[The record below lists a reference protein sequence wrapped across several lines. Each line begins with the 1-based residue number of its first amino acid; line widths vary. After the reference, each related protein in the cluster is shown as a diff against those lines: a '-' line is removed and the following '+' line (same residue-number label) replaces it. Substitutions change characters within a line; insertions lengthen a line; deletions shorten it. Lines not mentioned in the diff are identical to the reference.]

1 MRAGGRPLDPWFRT
15 ARSGNRDPAVVPAR
29 LLLPKP
35 EQLTEAVNGPRS
47 TGIGIM
53 KIAPGF
59 IGIDIAKPHLDI
71 FDAAI
76 GHVVRIDNTPAAIA
90 ALTVGWSASGAFV
103 LFEAT
108 GYYDGALREALAA
121 TGIAFVRVNPARAR
135 AFARAAGFLAKTDA
149 VDARM
154 LAVMAQSLRP
164 EPQPPVSAERARLA
178 GLNKRR
184 DQLVAT
190 RQQERTRR
198 HDCRDV
204 DLLASIEAHLA
215 WLDAAIQNMETK
227 IAASIAATPELHA
240 SRRLLVS
247 VPGVGPV
254 TAATLLALLPELGQR
269 SPKTMAALVGLAPLN
284 RDSGAQRGRRSIQGG
299 RKRVRDALYV
309 AAFTAARHHP
319 RFATIYQRLREAGK
333 PIKLALVAVARHLLI
348 ILNAMLRDAKPF
360 QA

>member
-1 MRAGGRPLDPWFRT
+1 
-15 ARSGNRDPAVVPAR
+15 
-29 LLLPKP
+29 
-35 EQLTEAVNGPRS
+35 
-47 TGIGIM
+47 M

-59 IGIDIAKPHLDI
+59 VGIDIAKLHLDI
-71 FDAAI
+71 FDATI
-76 GHVVRIDNTPAAIA
+76 GHVVRIDNTPVAIA
-90 ALTVGWSASGAFV
+90 GLTEGWAASGAFI

-108 GYYDGALREALAA
+108 GYYDGALRDGLATA
-121 TGIAFVRVNPARAR
+121 GIDFVRVNPARAR
-135 AFARAAGFLAKTDA
+135 AFARAAGFLAKTGA
-149 VDARM
+149 IDARM
-154 LAVMAQSLRP
+154 LAAMAQGLRP
-164 EPQPPVSAERARLA
+164 EPQPAVSAERTHLA

-184 DQLVAT
+184 DQLVAN

-204 DLLASIEAHLA
+204 DQLASIEAHLA
-215 WLDAAIQNMETK
+215 WLDAAIREIETK
-227 IAASIAATPELHA
+227 IAEAIAAAPELQA

-247 VPGVGPV
+247 APGVGPV

-269 SPKTMAALVGLAPLN
+269 SPKTIAALVGLAPLN

-299 RKRVRDALYV
+299 RKRVRNALYI

-319 RFATIYQRLREAGK
+319 RFAAIYQRLCEAGK
-333 PIKLALVAVARHLLI
+333 PMKLALIAVARHLLT